1 MLSDTLPLTF
11 CAAPLLK
18 LSKLPYHINQTS
30 CSGGLVY
37 THCGCLLP
45 SDSLLKPHN
54 LGSAL
59 ATGTALVKVPRDL
72 HTAQNRD
79 HISIFIYQTLL
90 KQVTLTTT
98 TFPKHVTILTSVTLL
113 SLLVLFS
120 LLDIRV
126 LIQVWLRGHWGS
138 LRPFSSFIRKSIFT
152 ISRRYLLVSSS
163 LSYECMVKFPRG

>member
-1 MLSDTLPLTF
+1 MVETSTPTTTIVFDMYNNKSDNTVLPQHLLTSQFIQTLAIRHGTNHVNFPTFPHGHFCHPNWWESVPPQVPGPTMLSDTLPLTF
-11 CAAPLLK
+11 CAAPLSK

-79 HISIFIYQTLL
+79 HISIFIY
-90 KQVTLTTT
+90 
-98 TFPKHVTILTSVTLL
+98 
-113 SLLVLFS
+113 
-120 LLDIRV
+120 
-126 LIQVWLRGHWGS
+126 
-138 LRPFSSFIRKSIFT
+138 
-152 ISRRYLLVSSS
+152 
-163 LSYECMVKFPRG
+163 